1 VVDTRRPTGTDSDL
15 RVDPLQVP
23 RPASLDED
31 LFEEEDE
38 RRRRPWI
45 QLLLAILV
53 AILAI
58 YWAGQTAARLWLE
71 DLDHRLLDAGAGTNA
86 NVNTLERDQ
95 LSAYRGIAFADGFAA
110 SLARYDARDI
120 ERRLTPI
127 DANHGMPM
135 IDIID
140 DQGRVVFAFR
150 ADGAV
155 RPVYRE
161 RREVTIVRQ
170 ALAGETDEYGERFSD
185 LLTTDEGPLLATA
198 GPVRLNGKVVGALLV
213 MTPLDQL
220 LSRST
225 NYHGSLLT
233 AYSLDRG
240 DPLATTTPIRPRT
253 LGTELRV
260 RLAQESQL
268 PYANRFKI
276 GGKTNREQI
285 GALTLRHRTVAFLG
299 AALPD
304 RSRYVAWR
312 VMVIV
317 TIGLLVMAF
326 LVWTVAYAWA
336 KDKYER
342 DLVAVPKEPL
352 ALPPVP
358 PENLPFREP
367 PRPNPLQSGP

>member
-1 VVDTRRPTGTDSDL
+1 M
-15 RVDPLQVP
+15 DPLQVP
-23 RPASLDED
+23 RPSSLDDD
-31 LFEEEDE
+31 LFLEEDDE
-38 RRRRPWI
+38 RRRRPWV
-45 QLLLAILV
+45 QLLLALLV

-58 YWAGQTAARLWLE
+58 YWAGQTASRLWLE
-71 DLDHRLLDAGAGTNA
+71 DLDKRLLDAGAGANA
-86 NVNTLERDQ
+86 TVNTLERDQ

-110 SLARYDARDI
+110 SLKRYDARDI
-120 ERRLTPI
+120 ERRLTPV

-150 ADGAV
+150 SNGAV
-155 RPVYRE
+155 RPVYRQ
-161 RREVTIVRQ
+161 RLDVSIVRQ
-170 ALAGETDEYGERFSD
+170 ALAGETDQYGERFSD

-198 GPVRLNGKVVGALLV
+198 GPVRLDGKIVGALLV

-225 NYHGSLLT
+225 NTHGALLT

-253 LGTELRV
+253 LVTDLRV
-260 RLAQESQL
+260 RLAQDGQL

-276 GGKTNREQI
+276 GGTTNREQI
-285 GALTLRHRTVAFLG
+285 GSLTLRHRTAAFLG

-317 TIGLLVMAF
+317 TIGLLLMAF

-342 DLVAVPKEPL
+342 DLLALPKEPL
-352 ALPPVP
+352 ALPPAPDSNVHGA
-358 PENLPFREP
+358 
-367 PRPNPLQSGP
+367 NPLGNGP